1 MSTAIIPAFTER
13 NIPVVFSADE
23 TYAPYLGV
31 TLQSLV
37 EHASSEFNYDIL
49 ILDGGILPE
58 MKRTLASILP
68 GGSQHFSLRY
78 IDMQEY
84 REELDKLF
92 VDRHLSS
99 ATYYRLILSSLLEDY
114 DSVLYLDCDLLVM
127 DDLALLYRC
136 DLEGYLVA
144 GVKEI
149 ATYWIDPS
157 WHQEWHQSIVEQG
170 VENPLHSFNAGVL
183 LMNLKAFREIKLER
197 RLLDL
202 ARNNRFIQHDQD
214 VLNIACENRWQL
226 LPGEWNYQYHQCAPY
241 EFSEETSRQEQTIMD
256 EPASYRI
263 VHYIRDQKPWSH
275 PDKPLAPLW
284 WEYARR
290 SPFYA
295 VLRAGAPGR
304 GVLRGRWFVHGIAA
318 GVAGLCAKVSPPSL
332 RRRFSRKAEYSRK
345 AARSL
350 RAFLAI
356 TR

>member
-1 MSTAIIPAFTER
+1 MSTAITPAFAER
-13 NIPVVFSADE
+13 NIPVVFSADQM
-23 TYAPYLGV
+23 YAPYLGV

-37 EHASSEFNYDIL
+37 EHASSESNYDIL

-58 MKRTLASILP
+58 TKHALASILP
-68 GGSQHFSLRY
+68 CGSQHFSLRY

-84 REELDKLF
+84 RKELDKLF

-99 ATYYRLILSSLLEDY
+99 ATYYRLILSSVLESY
-114 DSVLYLDCDLLVM
+114 NSVLYLDCDLLVM
-127 DDLALLYRC
+127 DDPALLYRY
-136 DLEGYLVA
+136 DLDGYLVA

-149 ATYWIDPS
+149 ATCWIDPS
-157 WHQEWHQSIVEQG
+157 WHREWHRSMAEQG
-170 VENPLHSFNAGVL
+170 VEDPLHSFNAGVL
-183 LMNLKAFREIKLER
+183 LMNLKAFREINLER
-197 RLLDL
+197 RLLEL

-214 VLNIACENRWQL
+214 VLNVACENRWL
-226 LPGEWNYQYHQCAPY
+226 PLPGEWNYQYHQCAPY
-241 EFSEETSRQEQTIMD
+241 EFAEETARQEQAIMD
-256 EPASYRI
+256 EPATYSI

-290 SPFYA
+290 SPFYPD
-295 VLRAGAPGR
+295 VRAAAPAR
-304 GVLRGRWFVHGIAA
+304 RVLRGRWLSQGITAVLA
-318 GVAGLCAKVSPPSL
+318 GWCAKVSPPSL
-332 RRRFSRKAEYSRK
+332 RRRFVCKAEYGKK